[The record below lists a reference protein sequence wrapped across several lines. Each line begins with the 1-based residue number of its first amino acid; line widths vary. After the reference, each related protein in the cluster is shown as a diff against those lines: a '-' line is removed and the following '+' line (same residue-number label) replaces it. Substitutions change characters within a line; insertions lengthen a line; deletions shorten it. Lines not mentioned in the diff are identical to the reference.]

1 MNQYNSN
8 LQWCSLL
15 ENSVDLDDENGIETE
30 SNFLFN
36 KQSNKKLKRVNSQ
49 EYLSLHN
56 RKQFD
61 NFSENNG
68 FSKDESLQSKDD
80 AQIDFVVQYE
90 IQKFVKQQGKK
101 QYDLSS
107 QKSKSDMVSAV

>member
-1 MNQYNSN
+1 MSPYFQKEDQNKVEEQKFPEFIITNREEMNQYNSN

-68 FSKDESLQSKDD
+68 FSKDESL
-80 AQIDFVVQYE
+80 
-90 IQKFVKQQGKK
+90 
-101 QYDLSS
+101 
-107 QKSKSDMVSAV
+107 